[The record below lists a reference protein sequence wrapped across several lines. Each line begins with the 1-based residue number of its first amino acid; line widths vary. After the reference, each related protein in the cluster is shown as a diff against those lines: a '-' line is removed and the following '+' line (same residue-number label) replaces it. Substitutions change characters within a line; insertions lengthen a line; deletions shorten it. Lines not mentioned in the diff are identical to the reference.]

1 MDLPEFTIFSY
12 HGYRCFVQH
21 ISQSLPSP
29 VTDMTFTC
37 MFPGAVLY
45 NRISCQLL
53 QLLWV
58 IKPAQVADL
67 CDKSTYRFQPD
78 PFDLKKLIYIGD
90 FFDLFFYPSHQVI
103 HAAAVLLIVFQQV
116 PDLHACRFW
125 CFLAPNAVLRCR

>member
-29 VTDMTFTC
+29 VADMTFTC

-78 PFDLKKLIYIGD
+78 PFNLKKFIYID
-90 FFDLFFYPSHQVI
+90 RKSTRLNSSHVSI
-103 HAAAVLLIVFQQV
+103 SYAVFCLK
-116 PDLHACRFW
+116 
-125 CFLAPNAVLRCR
+125 